1 MLEVDVAKKEL
12 ADRKQLEAS
21 KLQLHGEL
29 KRKIALETMLNT
41 LDVSMDIVNCVVFE
55 IHVVYWSIYQQA
67 EQQHMEVMAEK
78 EKIDRDLAVWTV
90 YGLMHNVHLWY
101 TNLTT

>member
-1 MLEVDVAKKEL
+1 MLEVDVAKKDL

-29 KRKIALETMLNT
+29 KTKIALETMLNT
-41 LDVSMDIVNCVVFE
+41 LDVSMDTVDCVE
-55 IHVVYWSIYQQA
+55 IHVVYWSIYYQA
-67 EQQHMEVMAEK
+67 EQQHMEMMAEK

-90 YGLMHNVHLWY
+90 YGLMHNVFDILILP
-101 TNLTT
+101 T